1 MRPDPQTEPLSAPPV
16 QRRVVLIGAA
26 GLVAGLCSGTPPAA
40 ASNTEGGGVEVLTL
54 NLRREDGAVMLDFN
68 LRVQL
73 PAVAED
79 ALRRGLPLYF
89 VAQAQLWRNRWY
101 WRDERIGR
109 VERQWRLSF
118 QPLTG
123 AYRVSLGAIGQTH
136 SRLEDALSAVSRL
149 ARWEVAEAS
158 RVAAGERHYAE
169 FVWRLDTSQLPRPMQ
184 FSLGGG
190 SANEWSLGVERT
202 LRLEP

>member
-1 MRPDPQTEPLSAPPV
+1 MRPDPRPDSTPALPV
-16 QRRVVLIGAA
+16 RRRAVLAGAA
-26 GLVAGLCSGTPPAA
+26 AWAVGFGAGPAGA
-40 ASNTEGGGVEVLTL
+40 NNSEGGAVDVQTL
-54 NLRREDGAVMLDFN
+54 NLRREDGTVMLDFN
-68 LRVQL
+68 LRVHL

-89 VAQAQLWRNRWY
+89 VAQAQLWRSRWY
-101 WRDERIGR
+101 WRDERIAR
-109 VERQWRLSF
+109 VERQWRLSY

-123 AYRVSLGAIGQTH
+123 AYRVSLGPIGQTH

-149 ARWEVAEAS
+149 ARWEVAEAA
-158 RVAAGERHYAE
+158 RVPPGERHYAE